1 MKPSLDDL
9 YLFSSVASAGGL
21 IRGAK
26 LLGLPKSTVSRRL
39 AQLERDVDA
48 TLIDRDARHFSMT
61 ETGRLFAEG
70 AQRMVAA
77 YEETLELL
85 TQQDAK
91 PRGLLRVAMPADF
104 AIFFLADALTSFAKL
119 HPSVTLEIDA
129 SPQLVDI
136 VGDRFDLAIRMG
148 RLPDSGL
155 VARKLTTLQRH
166 FYASSAFLKKIG
178 TLTSL
183 GELAQLPFIAL
194 QTQGRDLATVGVALK
209 KSKAIFT
216 PETLIRTSSIGLTRA
231 LALNGAG
238 VVVLPDVM
246 AQGLKCVLPQ
256 VEPLPVE
263 VHFIMPNRQGTPA
276 KTRALMDHLIAA
288 CQQRIDS

>member
-9 YLFSSVASAGGL
+9 YLYSSIATAGGL

-39 AQLERDVDA
+39 AQLERDVGA

-61 ETGRLFAEG
+61 ETGQLFAQR

-77 YEETLELL
+77 YEDTQELL

-104 AIFFLADALTSFAKL
+104 AIFFLADALASFAKL
-119 HPSVTLEIDA
+119 YPSVTLEIDA

-136 VGDRFDLAIRMG
+136 VSDRFDLALRMG

-166 FYASSAFLKKIG
+166 FYASNTFLKRMG
-178 TLTSL
+178 SPTSVA
-183 GELAQLPFIAL
+183 ELAKLPFIAL
-194 QTQGRDLATVGVALK
+194 QTQGRDLATSGVALK
-209 KSKAIFT
+209 RSKALFT
-216 PETLIRTSSIGLTRA
+216 PATLIRSSSIGLTRA
-231 LALNGAG
+231 LALAGAG
-238 VVVLPDVM
+238 IVVLPDVM
-246 AQGLKCVLPQ
+246 AHGLKCVLPQ
-256 VEPLPVE
+256 VEPIPVD
-263 VHFIMPNRQGTPA
+263 VHFIMPNRQATPA
-276 KTRALMDHLIAA
+276 KIRAFMDHLMAA
-288 CQQRIDS
+288 CQLRSD